1 MSTTSEIAD
10 GLRNGVLY
18 DDDGE
23 VLRVATKALMR
34 VAADHLVELE
44 RENARLREIA
54 RLAQECADDLEAE
67 VKSRWVDPDGSIHPA
82 LQRKFDRDMSIVIE
96 LRAAL
101 AGSGEK

>member
-1 MSTTSEIAD
+1 MSVTSEIAD

-44 RENARLREIA
+44 RENARLREAVQKIHNHLSDYIDAKKTVDVSIA
-54 RLAQECADDLEAE
+54 VAFETA
-67 VKSRWVDPDGSIHPA
+67 
-82 LQRKFDRDMSIVIE
+82 
-96 LRAAL
+96 RAAL